1 MPSFSLTAVPPD
13 NRRERSHRS
22 LRLPP
27 ADLEASYSVAHGETS
42 YVDEQFRSEPDSD
55 IRDSTKPG
63 TLTQGANMPDT
74 FGHHPWTVQDLVS
87 AVASGQVRLP
97 DIQRPFVWTNAK
109 ARDLMDSMYKG
120 FPVGELMFWENVD
133 PEHSRAIGTSDKSQ
147 AGSMQVIDGQQRL
160 TSLYAVVKGVR
171 VLRDDY
177 EQEHIII
184 AFNPLTER
192 FAVPDN
198 GIRRSSEWIQDIK
211 TAFASPIDARSDYI
225 EALEK
230 AHGGERLQRE
240 YERRIEE
247 AINRLGRV
255 LAYQFQVVQLKTEVG
270 REMAADIFVRINSE
284 GVKLSS
290 ADFILTW
297 LSVFWEEGRKQLED
311 FARGSR
317 FTPQELSRWEEDDVR
332 WTPKNPYLTLDPG
345 NVLRVVVAVGNRRA
359 PLQDAYNALRG
370 RDPRTR
376 EIVPENRERELAK
389 LKDGQARALDPKHW
403 DEFLKVI
410 ERAGIRTSAMVTA
423 KNAVIYGYA
432 LWLIGRTEFDV
443 PVDDLR
449 EVMARWYF
457 MAQITGRF
465 SGSAETR
472 AQEDLNRLDGLDRTP
487 EAFRE
492 AIDSLVGTTLT
503 EDWWSVTL
511 PEDLHTSNMS
521 GPAYTGYV
529 AALNILD
536 ADVLLSNLKVKD
548 WIDPSRRP
556 VKGVEKHHLF
566 PKDYLKQQLGVTSTR
581 QINQVANQALVEW
594 SDNIDISNEA
604 PREYWPAQ
612 VADKAIRGE
621 RLARQMWW
629 HALPEGWIAMTYPD
643 FLVARRKLIAAVTSE
658 GFRKL
663 SDPNYQPAPP
673 TPATVAPEPAL
684 PSFEQLVLL
693 GVVPVRTHLVPT
705 DARTDSI
712 AEVTQDGT
720 ILLDETE
727 YSTPSLAAKADGAGD
742 EDGWSYWSAD
752 MDGRL
757 VPLELARQIE
767 TPATP

>member
-1 MPSFSLTAVPPD
+1 
-13 NRRERSHRS
+13 
-22 LRLPP
+22 
-27 ADLEASYSVAHGETS
+27 
-42 YVDEQFRSEPDSD
+42 
-55 IRDSTKPG
+55 
-63 TLTQGANMPDT
+63 MPDT

-97 DIQRPFVWTNAK
+97 DIQRPFVWSNAK

-133 PEHSRAIGTSDKSQ
+133 PEHSRAIGTVEKSQ
-147 AGSMQVIDGQQRL
+147 SGSMQVIDGQQRL

-171 VLRDDY
+171 VLREDY
-177 EQEHIII
+177 SQEHIVI

-198 GIRRSSEWIQDIK
+198 GIKRSSEWVQDIK
-211 TAFASPIDARSDYI
+211 VVFESPIDARSNYLD
-225 EALEK
+225 ALEK
-230 AHGGERLQRE
+230 SRGGERLPRE
-240 YERRIEE
+240 DERRIEE
-247 AINRLGRV
+247 AINRLARV
-255 LAYQFQVVQLKTEVG
+255 LSYQFQVVQLKKDVS
-270 REMAADIFVRINSE
+270 RETAADVFVRINSE

-297 LSVFWEEGRKQLED
+297 LSVFWEEGRQQLED

-317 FTPQELSRWEEDDVR
+317 FTPQELSRWEESKLR

-345 NVLRVVVAVGNRRA
+345 HVLRVVVAVGNRRA

-376 EIVPENRERELAK
+376 EIVPENREKELAK
-389 LKDGQARALDPKHW
+389 LKNGQARALDPKNW

-432 LWLIGRTEFDV
+432 LWLIGRTEFGM

-472 AQEDLNRLDGLDRTP
+472 AQEDLNRLDGLERTP
-487 EAFRE
+487 EAFRN
-492 AIDSLVGTTLT
+492 AIDSLVSTTLT

-536 ADVLLSNLKVKD
+536 ADVLLSTLKVKD
-548 WIDPSRRP
+548 WIDPNRRP
-556 VKGVEKHHLF
+556 IKGVEKHHLF
-566 PKDYLKQQLGVTSTR
+566 PKDYLKGPLGLKNTR

-604 PREYWPAQ
+604 PSVYWTAQ
-612 VADKAIRGE
+612 VADKAIQGE
-621 RLARQMWW
+621 RLAKQTWW
-629 HALPEGWIAMTYPD
+629 HALPDGWTDMTYPD
-643 FLVARRKLIAAVTSE
+643 FLAARRKLIAAVTRE

-673 TPATVAPEPAL
+673 ARPVQTSEQAL
-684 PSFEQLVLL
+684 PTFEQLVLS
-693 GVVPVRTHLVPT
+693 GDIPVGTYLTPT

-720 ILLDETE
+720 ILLDDTE
-727 YSTPSLAAKADGAGD
+727 YSSPGLAAKADGAED
-742 EDGWSYWSAD
+742 EDGWLYWSAD
-752 MDGRL
+752 VDSRTVVL
-757 VPLELARQIE
+757 DEVRRSLP
-767 TPATP
+767 TN

>member
-1 MPSFSLTAVPPD
+1 
-13 NRRERSHRS
+13 
-22 LRLPP
+22 
-27 ADLEASYSVAHGETS
+27 
-42 YVDEQFRSEPDSD
+42 
-55 IRDSTKPG
+55 
-63 TLTQGANMPDT
+63 MPDT

-97 DIQRPFVWTNAK
+97 DIQRPFVWSNAK

-133 PEHSRAIGTSDKSQ
+133 PEHSRAIGTVEKSQ
-147 AGSMQVIDGQQRL
+147 SGSMQVIDGQQRM

-171 VLRDDY
+171 VLREDY
-177 EQEHIII
+177 SQERIVI

-198 GIRRSSEWIQDIK
+198 GIKRSSEWVQDIK
-211 TAFASPIDARSDYI
+211 VVFESPIDARSNYLD
-225 EALEK
+225 ALEK
-230 AHGGERLQRE
+230 SRGGERLPRE
-240 YERRIEE
+240 DERRIEE
-247 AINRLGRV
+247 AINRLARV
-255 LAYQFQVVQLKTEVG
+255 LSYQFQVVQLKKDVS
-270 REMAADIFVRINSE
+270 RETAADIFVRINSE

-297 LSVFWEEGRKQLED
+297 LSVFWEEGRQQLED

-317 FTPQELSRWEEDDVR
+317 FTPQELSRWEGSTVR

-345 NVLRVVVAVGNRRA
+345 HVLRVVVAVGNRRA

-376 EIVPENRERELAK
+376 EIVPENREKELAK
-389 LKDGQARALDPKHW
+389 LKNGQARALDPKNW

-432 LWLIGRTEFDV
+432 LWLIGRTEFGM

-472 AQEDLNRLDGLDRTP
+472 AQEDLNRLDGLERTP
-487 EAFRE
+487 EAFRN
-492 AIDSLVGTTLT
+492 AIDSLVSTTLT

-536 ADVLLSNLKVKD
+536 ADVLLSTLKVKD
-548 WIDPSRRP
+548 WIDPNRRP
-556 VKGVEKHHLF
+556 IKGVEKHHLF
-566 PKDYLKQQLGVTSTR
+566 PKDYLKGPLGLKNTR

-604 PREYWPAQ
+604 PSVYWPAQ
-612 VADKAIRGE
+612 VADKAIQGQ
-621 RLARQMWW
+621 RLAKQTWW
-629 HALPEGWIAMTYPD
+629 HALPDGWTDMTYPD
-643 FLVARRKLIAAVTSE
+643 FLAARRKLIAAVTRE

-673 TPATVAPEPAL
+673 ARPVQTSEQAL
-684 PSFEQLVLL
+684 PTFEQLVLS
-693 GVVPVRTHLVPT
+693 GDIPVGTYLTPT

-720 ILLDETE
+720 ILLDDTE
-727 YSTPSLAAKADGAGD
+727 YSSPGLAAKADGAED
-742 EDGWSYWSAD
+742 EDGWLYWSAD
-752 MDGRL
+752 VDSRTVVL
-757 VPLELARQIE
+757 DEVRRSLPRSS
-767 TPATP
+767 PR

>member
-1 MPSFSLTAVPPD
+1 
-13 NRRERSHRS
+13 
-22 LRLPP
+22 
-27 ADLEASYSVAHGETS
+27 
-42 YVDEQFRSEPDSD
+42 
-55 IRDSTKPG
+55 
-63 TLTQGANMPDT
+63 MPDT

-97 DIQRPFVWTNAK
+97 DIQRPFVWSNAK

-133 PEHSRAIGTSDKSQ
+133 PEHSRAIGTVEKSQ
-147 AGSMQVIDGQQRL
+147 SGSMQVIDGQQRL

-171 VLRDDY
+171 VLREDY
-177 EQEHIII
+177 SQEHIVI

-198 GIRRSSEWIQDIK
+198 GIKRSSEWVQDIK
-211 TAFASPIDARSDYI
+211 VVFESPIDARSNYLD
-225 EALEK
+225 AVEK
-230 AHGGERLQRE
+230 SRGGERLPRE
-240 YERRIEE
+240 DERRIEE
-247 AINRLGRV
+247 AINRLARV
-255 LAYQFQVVQLKTEVG
+255 LSYQFQVVQLKKDVS
-270 REMAADIFVRINSE
+270 RETAADVFVRINSE

-297 LSVFWEEGRKQLED
+297 LSVFWEEGRQQLED

-317 FTPQELSRWEEDDVR
+317 FTPQELSRWEESTVR
-332 WTPKNPYLTLDPG
+332 WTPKNPYLMLDPG
-345 NVLRVVVAVGNRRA
+345 HVLRVVVAVGNRRA

-376 EIVPENRERELAK
+376 EIVPENRDKELAK
-389 LKDGQARALDPKHW
+389 LKNGQARALDPKNW

-432 LWLIGRTEFDV
+432 LWLIGRTEFGM

-472 AQEDLNRLDGLDRTP
+472 AQEDLNRLDGLERTP
-487 EAFRE
+487 ETFRN
-492 AIDSLVGTTLT
+492 AIDSLVSTTLT

-536 ADVLLSNLKVKD
+536 ADVLLSTLKVKD
-548 WIDPSRRP
+548 WIDPNRRP
-556 VKGVEKHHLF
+556 IKGVEKHHLF
-566 PKDYLKQQLGVTSTR
+566 PKDYLKGPLGLKSTR

-604 PREYWPAQ
+604 PSVYWPAQ
-612 VADKAIRGE
+612 VADKAIQGE
-621 RLARQMWW
+621 RLAKQTWW
-629 HALPEGWIAMTYPD
+629 HALPDGWTHMTYPD
-643 FLVARRKLIAAVTSE
+643 FLAARRKLIAAVTRE

-663 SDPNYQPAPP
+663 SDPNYQPGPP
-673 TPATVAPEPAL
+673 ARPVQTSEQAL
-684 PSFEQLVLL
+684 PSFEQLDLS
-693 GVVPVRTHLVPT
+693 GDIPVGTYLTPT

-720 ILLDETE
+720 ILLDDTE
-727 YSTPSLAAKADGAGD
+727 YSSPGLAAKADGAED
-742 EDGWSYWSAD
+742 EDGWHYWSAD
-752 MDGRL
+752 VDSRTVVL
-757 VPLELARQIE
+757 DEVRRSLP
-767 TPATP
+767 PN

>member
-1 MPSFSLTAVPPD
+1 
-13 NRRERSHRS
+13 
-22 LRLPP
+22 
-27 ADLEASYSVAHGETS
+27 
-42 YVDEQFRSEPDSD
+42 
-55 IRDSTKPG
+55 
-63 TLTQGANMPDT
+63 MPDT

-97 DIQRPFVWTNAK
+97 DIQRPFVWSNAK

-133 PEHSRAIGTSDKSQ
+133 PEHSRAIGTVEKSQ
-147 AGSMQVIDGQQRL
+147 SGSMQVIDGQQRL

-171 VLRDDY
+171 VLREDY
-177 EQEHIII
+177 SQEHIVI

-198 GIRRSSEWIQDIK
+198 GIKRSSEWVQDIK
-211 TAFASPIDARSDYI
+211 VVFESPIDARSNYLD
-225 EALEK
+225 ALEK
-230 AHGGERLQRE
+230 SRGGERLPRE
-240 YERRIEE
+240 DERRIEE
-247 AINRLGRV
+247 AINRLARV
-255 LAYQFQVVQLKTEVG
+255 LSYQFQVVQLKKDVS
-270 REMAADIFVRINSE
+270 RETAADVFVRINSE

-297 LSVFWEEGRKQLED
+297 LSVFWEEGRQQLED

-317 FTPQELSRWEEDDVR
+317 FTPQELSRWEESTVR

-345 NVLRVVVAVGNRRA
+345 HVLRVVVAVGNRRA

-376 EIVPENRERELAK
+376 EIVPENREKELAK
-389 LKDGQARALDPKHW
+389 LKNGQARALDPKNW

-432 LWLIGRTEFDV
+432 LWLIGRTEFGM

-472 AQEDLNRLDGLDRTP
+472 AQEDLNRLDGLERTP
-487 EAFRE
+487 EAFRN
-492 AIDSLVGTTLT
+492 AIDSLVSTTLT

-536 ADVLLSNLKVKD
+536 ADVLLSTLKVKD
-548 WIDPSRRP
+548 WIDPNRRP
-556 VKGVEKHHLF
+556 IKGVEKHHLF
-566 PKDYLKQQLGVTSTR
+566 PKDYLKGPLGLKSTR

-604 PREYWPAQ
+604 PSVYWPAQ
-612 VADKAIRGE
+612 VADKAIQGE
-621 RLARQMWW
+621 RLAKQTWW
-629 HALPEGWIAMTYPD
+629 HALPDGWTDMTYPD
-643 FLVARRKLIAAVTSE
+643 FLAARRKLIAAVTRE

-673 TPATVAPEPAL
+673 ARPVQTSEQAL
-684 PSFEQLVLL
+684 PTFEQLVLS
-693 GVVPVRTHLVPT
+693 GDIPVGTYLTPT

-720 ILLDETE
+720 ILLDDTE
-727 YSTPSLAAKADGAGD
+727 YSSPGLAAKADGAED
-742 EDGWSYWSAD
+742 EDGWLYWSAD
-752 MDGRL
+752 VDSRTVVL
-757 VPLELARQIE
+757 DEVRRSLP
-767 TPATP
+767 TN

>member
-1 MPSFSLTAVPPD
+1 
-13 NRRERSHRS
+13 
-22 LRLPP
+22 
-27 ADLEASYSVAHGETS
+27 
-42 YVDEQFRSEPDSD
+42 
-55 IRDSTKPG
+55 
-63 TLTQGANMPDT
+63 MPDT

-97 DIQRPFVWTNAK
+97 DIQRPFVWSNAK

-133 PEHSRAIGTSDKSQ
+133 PEHSRAIGTVEKSQ
-147 AGSMQVIDGQQRL
+147 SGSMQVIDGQQRL
-160 TSLYAVVKGVR
+160 TSLFAVVKGVR
-171 VLRDDY
+171 VLREDY
-177 EQEHIII
+177 SQEHIVI

-198 GIRRSSEWIQDIK
+198 GIKRSSEWVQDIK
-211 TAFASPIDARSDYI
+211 VVFESPIDARSNYLD
-225 EALEK
+225 ALEK
-230 AHGGERLQRE
+230 SRGGERLPRE
-240 YERRIEE
+240 DERRIEE
-247 AINRLGRV
+247 AINRLARV
-255 LAYQFQVVQLKTEVG
+255 LSYQFQVVQLKKDVS
-270 REMAADIFVRINSE
+270 RETAADVFVRINSE

-297 LSVFWEEGRKQLED
+297 LSVFWEEGRQQLED

-317 FTPQELSRWEEDDVR
+317 FTPQELSRWEESTVR

-345 NVLRVVVAVGNRRA
+345 HVLRVVVAVGNRRA

-376 EIVPENRERELAK
+376 EIVPENREKELAK
-389 LKDGQARALDPKHW
+389 LKNGQARALDPKNW

-432 LWLIGRTEFDV
+432 LWLIGRTEFGM

-472 AQEDLNRLDGLDRTP
+472 AQEDLNRLDGLERTP
-487 EAFRE
+487 EAFRN
-492 AIDSLVGTTLT
+492 AIDSLVSTTLT

-536 ADVLLSNLKVKD
+536 ADVLLSTLKVKD
-548 WIDPSRRP
+548 WIDPNRRP
-556 VKGVEKHHLF
+556 IKGVEKHHLF
-566 PKDYLKQQLGVTSTR
+566 PKDYLKGPLGLKSTR

-604 PREYWPAQ
+604 PSVYWPAQ
-612 VADKAIRGE
+612 VADKAIQGE
-621 RLARQMWW
+621 RLAKQTWW
-629 HALPEGWIAMTYPD
+629 HALPDGWTDMTYPD
-643 FLVARRKLIAAVTSE
+643 FLAARRTLIAAVTRE

-673 TPATVAPEPAL
+673 ARPVQTSEQAL
-684 PSFEQLVLL
+684 PTFEQLVLS
-693 GVVPVRTHLVPT
+693 GDIPVGTYLTPT
-705 DARTDSI
+705 DARADSI

-720 ILLDETE
+720 ILLDDTE
-727 YSTPSLAAKADGAGD
+727 YSSPGLAAKADGAED
-742 EDGWSYWSAD
+742 EDGWLYWSAD
-752 MDGRL
+752 VDSRTVVL
-757 VPLELARQIE
+757 DEVRRSLP
-767 TPATP
+767 TN

>member
-1 MPSFSLTAVPPD
+1 
-13 NRRERSHRS
+13 
-22 LRLPP
+22 
-27 ADLEASYSVAHGETS
+27 
-42 YVDEQFRSEPDSD
+42 
-55 IRDSTKPG
+55 
-63 TLTQGANMPDT
+63 MPDT

-97 DIQRPFVWTNAK
+97 DIQRPFVWSNAK

-133 PEHSRAIGTSDKSQ
+133 PEHSRAIGTVEKSQ
-147 AGSMQVIDGQQRL
+147 SGSMQVIDGQQRL

-171 VLRDDY
+171 VLREDY
-177 EQEHIII
+177 SQEHIVI

-198 GIRRSSEWIQDIK
+198 GIKRSSEWVQDIK
-211 TAFASPIDARSDYI
+211 VVFESPIDARSNYLD
-225 EALEK
+225 AVEK
-230 AHGGERLQRE
+230 SRGGERLPRE
-240 YERRIEE
+240 DERRIEE
-247 AINRLGRV
+247 AINRLARV
-255 LAYQFQVVQLKTEVG
+255 LSYQFQVVQLKKDVS
-270 REMAADIFVRINSE
+270 RETAADVFVRINSE

-297 LSVFWEEGRKQLED
+297 LSVFWEEGRQQLED

-317 FTPQELSRWEEDDVR
+317 FTPQELSRWEESTVR

-345 NVLRVVVAVGNRRA
+345 HVLRVVVAVGNRRA

-376 EIVPENRERELAK
+376 EIVPENRDKELAK
-389 LKDGQARALDPKHW
+389 LKNGQARALDPKNW

-432 LWLIGRTEFDV
+432 LWLIGRTEFGM

-472 AQEDLNRLDGLDRTP
+472 AQEDLNRLDGLERTP
-487 EAFRE
+487 ETFRN
-492 AIDSLVGTTLT
+492 AIDSLVSTTLT

-536 ADVLLSNLKVKD
+536 ADVLLSTLKVKD
-548 WIDPSRRP
+548 WIDPNRRP
-556 VKGVEKHHLF
+556 IKGVEKHHLF
-566 PKDYLKQQLGVTSTR
+566 PKDYLKGPLGLKSTR

-604 PREYWPAQ
+604 PSVYWPAQ
-612 VADKAIRGE
+612 VADKAIQGE
-621 RLARQMWW
+621 RLAKQTWW
-629 HALPEGWIAMTYPD
+629 HALPDGWTHMTYPD
-643 FLVARRKLIAAVTSE
+643 FLAARRKLIAAVTRE

-663 SDPNYQPAPP
+663 SDPNYQPGPP
-673 TPATVAPEPAL
+673 ARPVQTSEQAL
-684 PSFEQLVLL
+684 PSFEQLVLS
-693 GVVPVRTHLVPT
+693 GDIPVGTYLTPT

-720 ILLDETE
+720 ILLDDTE
-727 YSTPSLAAKADGAGD
+727 YSSPGLAAKADGAED
-742 EDGWSYWSAD
+742 EDGWHYWSAD
-752 MDGRL
+752 VDSRTVVL
-757 VPLELARQIE
+757 DEVRRSLP
-767 TPATP
+767 PN

>member
-1 MPSFSLTAVPPD
+1 
-13 NRRERSHRS
+13 
-22 LRLPP
+22 
-27 ADLEASYSVAHGETS
+27 
-42 YVDEQFRSEPDSD
+42 
-55 IRDSTKPG
+55 
-63 TLTQGANMPDT
+63 MPDT

-87 AVASGQVRLP
+87 SVASGLVRLP
-97 DIQRPFVWTNAK
+97 DIQRPFVWSNAK
-109 ARDLMDSMYKG
+109 ARDLMDSLYKG

-133 PEHSRAIGTSDKSQ
+133 HEHSRAIGATHKPQS
-147 AGSMQVIDGQQRL
+147 GSMQVIDGQQRL
-160 TSLYAVVKGVR
+160 TSLYAVVKGVQI
-171 VLRDDY
+171 LREDY
-177 EQEHIII
+177 SQEHIVL

-192 FAVPDN
+192 FAVPD
-198 GIRRSSEWIQDIK
+198 GSHKRSPEWIKDIK
-211 TAFASPIDARSDYI
+211 AVFESPIDARASYLD
-225 EALEK
+225 ALEK
-230 AHGGERLQRE
+230 AHGGERLPRE
-240 YERRIEE
+240 DERKIEE

-255 LAYQFQVVQLKTEVG
+255 LAYQFQVVQLKKDVS
-270 REMAADIFVRINSE
+270 RETAADIFVRINSE

-297 LSVFWEEGRKQLED
+297 LSVFWEEGRQQLEE

-317 FTPQELSRWEEDDVR
+317 FTPQELSRWDESMVR

-345 NVLRVVVAVGNRRA
+345 HVLRVVVAVGNRRA

-376 EIVPENRERELAK
+376 EIVPENREKELVK
-389 LKDGQARALDPKHW
+389 LKDGQARALDPKNW

-443 PVDDLR
+443 PIDDLR

-472 AQEDLNRLDGLDRTP
+472 AQEDLNRLEGMERTP
-487 EAFRE
+487 DAFRS
-492 AIDSLVGTTLT
+492 AIDSLVSTTLT
-503 EDWWSVTL
+503 EDWWMVTL

-536 ADVLLSNLKVKD
+536 ADVLLSTLKVKD
-548 WIDPSRRP
+548 WIDPNRRP

-566 PKDYLKQQLGVTSTR
+566 PKDYLKGPLGLTSTR

-604 PREYWPAQ
+604 PTAYWPRQ
-612 VADKAIRGE
+612 VADKAIKGD
-621 RLARQMWW
+621 RLVQQTWW
-629 HALPEGWIAMTYPD
+629 HALPEGWTEMEYPD
-643 FLVARRKLIAAVTSE
+643 FLAARRKLIAAVTRE

-663 SDPNYQPAPP
+663 SDPNYKPSPPARLLP
-673 TPATVAPEPAL
+673 TSGLAL
-684 PSFEQLVLL
+684 PTFEQLVLS
-693 GVVPVRTHLVPT
+693 GTIPVGTYLVPT

-720 ILLDETE
+720 ILLDDTE
-727 YSTPSLAAKADGAGD
+727 HSSPSLAAKADGAED
-742 EDGWSYWSAD
+742 EDGWLYWSAD
-752 MDGRL
+752 LTEQPVVLNELRL
-757 VPLELARQIE
+757 AEAGVR
-767 TPATP
+767 

>member
-1 MPSFSLTAVPPD
+1 
-13 NRRERSHRS
+13 
-22 LRLPP
+22 
-27 ADLEASYSVAHGETS
+27 
-42 YVDEQFRSEPDSD
+42 
-55 IRDSTKPG
+55 
-63 TLTQGANMPDT
+63 MPDT

-97 DIQRPFVWTNAK
+97 DIQRPFVWSNAK

-133 PEHSRAIGTSDKSQ
+133 PEHSRAIGTVEKSQ
-147 AGSMQVIDGQQRL
+147 SGSMQVIDGQQRL

-171 VLRDDY
+171 VLREDY
-177 EQEHIII
+177 SQEHIVI

-198 GIRRSSEWIQDIK
+198 GIKRSSEWVQDIK
-211 TAFASPIDARSDYI
+211 VVFESPIDARSNYLD
-225 EALEK
+225 AVEK
-230 AHGGERLQRE
+230 SRGGERLPRE
-240 YERRIEE
+240 DERRIEE
-247 AINRLGRV
+247 AINRLARV
-255 LAYQFQVVQLKTEVG
+255 LSYQFQVVQLKKDVS
-270 REMAADIFVRINSE
+270 RETAADVFVRINSE

-297 LSVFWEEGRKQLED
+297 LSVFWEEGRQQLED

-317 FTPQELSRWEEDDVR
+317 FTPQELSRWEESTVR
-332 WTPKNPYLTLDPG
+332 WTPKNPYLMLDPG
-345 NVLRVVVAVGNRRA
+345 HVLRVVVAVGNRRA

-376 EIVPENRERELAK
+376 EIVPENRDKELAK
-389 LKDGQARALDPKHW
+389 LKNGQARALDPKNW

-432 LWLIGRTEFDV
+432 LWLIGRTEFGM

-472 AQEDLNRLDGLDRTP
+472 AQEDLNRLDGLERTP
-487 EAFRE
+487 ETFRN
-492 AIDSLVGTTLT
+492 AIDSLVSTTLT

-536 ADVLLSNLKVKD
+536 ADVLLSTLKVKD
-548 WIDPSRRP
+548 WIDPNRRP
-556 VKGVEKHHLF
+556 IKGVEKHHLF
-566 PKDYLKQQLGVTSTR
+566 PKDYLKGPLSLKSTR

-604 PREYWPAQ
+604 PSVYWPAQ
-612 VADKAIRGE
+612 VADKAIQGE
-621 RLARQMWW
+621 RLAKQTWW
-629 HALPEGWIAMTYPD
+629 HALPDGWTHMTYPD
-643 FLVARRKLIAAVTSE
+643 FLAARRKLIAAVTRE

-663 SDPNYQPAPP
+663 SDPNYQPGPP
-673 TPATVAPEPAL
+673 ARPVQTSEQAL
-684 PSFEQLVLL
+684 PSFEQLVLS
-693 GVVPVRTHLVPT
+693 GDIPVGTYLTPT

-720 ILLDETE
+720 ILLDDTE
-727 YSTPSLAAKADGAGD
+727 YSSPGLAAKADGAED
-742 EDGWSYWSAD
+742 EDGWHYWSAD
-752 MDGRL
+752 VDSRTVVL
-757 VPLELARQIE
+757 DEVRRSLP
-767 TPATP
+767 PN